1 MTKGPLELRRT
12 FPGVGMI
19 RVSSGV
25 HSRRTLRALEAM
37 CRALYEA
44 GRLDYLRLVRDRQ
57 LAPLVL
63 YDRLRG
69 RDFRDL
75 PPPIIE
81 PLAKAVQRFLAEAD
95 GSRAHKLML
104 KSFLSR
110 LAQAAGPDATIEAV
124 PPLLAALREEY
135 RAKDQ
140 ASAWNHGRNYAR
152 AFLRR
157 VVGRRSPLYLD
168 VADLEALPEHRKRE
182 PQPLSIAEAFGI
194 AAKLGRELGDCW
206 LTACLTGLGNTEYA
220 GAWAVVDGHLRVP
233 PRKRQT
239 WPRFVPL
246 IFTPV
251 RPICTIRFLHERIV
265 ELTDGRVQFY
275 DARRTFTKWL
285 EQAGVIPAHQD
296 FYTGHGPRTMTDHY
310 KRGNVRTPQLSED
323 AGKLRAFVENGLQ
336 GAGLDAGELLKIGRV
351 EIRERGESTRES
363 ASAPPW
369 NRTKNLL
376 IKRHHPK
383 PAKKRK
389 KKPQKAIAKGRS
401 SRSAPESATV
411 MRGRVR
417 GRKKP

>member
-12 FPGVGMI
+12 FPGVGPI

-37 CRALYEA
+37 CRSLYEA

-75 PPPIIE
+75 PPPVIE
-81 PLAKAVQRFLAEAD
+81 PLAKAVQRFLTEAD
-95 GSRAHKLML
+95 GSQAHKKNL

-110 LAQAAGPDATIEAV
+110 LAQAAGPEATIEAV
-124 PPLLAALREEY
+124 PPLLTALREEY

-140 ASAWNHGRNYAR
+140 ASAWNHGRNYVR

-168 VADLEALPEHRKRE
+168 VADLERLPEHPKRE
-182 PQPLSIAEAFGI
+182 PQPLTVAEAFAI
-194 AAKLGRELGDCW
+194 AGQLGRELGDCW

-220 GAWAVVDGHLRVP
+220 GAWVVVDGHLRVP
-233 PRKRQT
+233 PRKRSTQ
-239 WPRFVPL
+239 PRLVPL
-246 IFTPV
+246 VCTPA
-251 RPICTIRFLHERIV
+251 RPICSVRFLHERIV
-265 ELTDGRVQFY
+265 ELTGGRVQFY

-296 FYTGHGPRTMTDHY
+296 AYTGHGPRSMTDHY
-310 KRGNVRTPQLSED
+310 KRGNVQPYLEQD
-323 AGKLRAFVENGLQ
+323 AAKLRTFIENGLR
-336 GAGLDAGELLKIGRV
+336 GAGLEAGELAKIGQPTITEPV
-351 EIRERGESTRES
+351 GDSS
-363 ASAPPW
+363 DAPRRS
-369 NRTKNLL
+369 RTPSLL
-376 IKRHHPK
+376 IRRQSPK
-383 PAKKRK
+383 HGKKRK
-389 KKPQKAIAKGRS
+389 QRSQKAVAKGRS

-411 MRGRVR
+411 MRGRKR
-417 GRKKP
+417 GDR